1 MNLEEIME
9 YKLTNFF
16 EDYNENKYK
25 SIDSYY
31 V

>member
-1 MNLEEIME
+1 MNLEEME
-9 YKLTNFF
+9 MFYF
-16 EDYNENKYK
+16 EPVEYEYNENKYK